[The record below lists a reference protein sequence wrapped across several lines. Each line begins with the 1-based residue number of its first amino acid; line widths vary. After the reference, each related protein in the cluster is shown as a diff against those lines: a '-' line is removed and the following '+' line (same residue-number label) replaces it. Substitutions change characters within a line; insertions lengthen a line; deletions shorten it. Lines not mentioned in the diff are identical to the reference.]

1 MAYHIKSQETGATYT
16 FASREAYEAAEEW
29 YNSADGVAIQDFCRA
44 HGLDLHVSPTE
55 LRPDWHDAAM
65 SLYARVH
72 RQ

>member
-1 MAYHIKSQETGATYT
+1 MTYEITSQETGETFT
-16 FASREAYEAAEEW
+16 FASREDYEAAEWW
-29 YNSADGVAIQDFCRA
+29 YNSTSKGAIQDFCEA
-44 HGLDLHVSPTE
+44 HGLDLHTSQTE

>member
-1 MAYHIKSQETGATYT
+1 MTYHIKNQETGET
-16 FASREAYEAAEEW
+16 FAFPSREAYEAAEEW
-29 YNSADGVAIQDFCRA
+29 YNSTNGVAIQDFCKS
-44 HGLDLHVSPTE
+44 HGLDLHVSPTA